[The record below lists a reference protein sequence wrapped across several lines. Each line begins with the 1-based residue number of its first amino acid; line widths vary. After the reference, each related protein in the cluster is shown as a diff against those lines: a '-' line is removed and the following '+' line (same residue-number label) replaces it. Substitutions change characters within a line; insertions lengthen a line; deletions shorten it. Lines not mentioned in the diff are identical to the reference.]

1 MKIANTD
8 INYIIIGTIMMN
20 RINFLRSSYI
30 IQLLTFSL
38 IIRLLIFTPSA
49 DRPINKI
56 KSFFIVT
63 SNIPLKSDL
72 LK

>member
-38 IIRLLIFTPSA
+38 IIKLLIFTPSA

-56 KSFFIVT
+56 KSFFIFT